1 MHISKIFLL
10 LLFIILFIKPTS
22 GQIVFKELKNYQA
35 DFNDSLFFDITSKRS
50 IIPLNGNWKV
60 YSNKKEKGGVNVTV
74 PSGFEGDGE
83 LLFEKS
89 FQLNSDLIKK
99 SKFEVHFLGLNYHAD
114 ISLNN
119 DIIYRHTGGVFPFS
133 FELPKDLLKQNGEN
147 LISVQLIHKLDSE
160 NTIPVKQR
168 FLFPKS
174 LGGIIFDVY
183 IKVLPNILFND
194 FNISY
199 KIGGQFKSANIS
211 LDYKIENKD
220 LRQLPDSLKL
230 SNNFKVAAYFINQNN
245 STVLNYYEF
254 PADVEPNKEK
264 LYSQKFVIQ
273 NPELWTP
280 ENPVTY
286 SLKLNLY
293 RGEEL
298 IDQTVKQIIFYNL
311 ALSDSILLNG
321 NKYLLKGVSYLPSFT
336 EFGSVGSYNN
346 IRRDLTLIKETGFN
360 TVRFA
365 KNIPHPYALKI
376 CEEIGLLVFV
386 ELPINNIPS
395 SVIESGHFI
404 ERIRNFLVQYLKSI
418 KNKTGIAAVG
428 VGSGFANLEDS
439 QFLLL
444 KKLSELIKKETGK
457 IVYAS
462 FLGNV
467 EEKIEGIDLYGFEF
481 YNNPVEL
488 IKNKIENQINILGKN
503 SVFVS
508 EAIYTSTLG
517 SSNGY
522 SNQFSIEAQAKFF
535 DDFLS
540 FNEDEEMICYFL
552 APMFSYR
559 GDFASLT
566 GGYNE
571 KFVYPVGIL
580 EEEKDLNKL
589 TYKVIYS
596 RLHNLEKVTI
606 PIGSKKDD
614 APMVFILFGL
624 ALAFLT
630 GILVNSGKKFREDAS
645 RALLRPYN
653 FFADIRDQRII
664 SGYQSTILVFI
675 VATSMSLLLSN
686 VLYYFKMDLAFE
698 KILLSFGSPSLMK
711 AISYLSWNPTA
722 ALFWLSLIYLL
733 KIVAIVALVQIGSLF
748 VRNRVFLVNNFYM
761 VVWSFIPML
770 LLIPVGLILY
780 RVLNVGIAN
789 TYIFAFLG
797 LICMWIF
804 YRLIKGI
811 YVIFDVRP
819 AAVYFYSIT
828 FVLVIVVVVLFIFQ
842 AQNSVIDYLFH
853 TINNIKYIKGN

>member
-10 LLFIILFIKPTS
+10 LLLTFLFVIPTS
-22 GQIVFKELKNYQA
+22 GQIVFKELRNYQA
-35 DFNDSLFFDITSKRS
+35 DFSDSLFFDITSKRS

-60 YSNKKEKGGVNVTV
+60 YSNKKEKGGVSVTV
-74 PSGFEGDGE
+74 PSGFEGEGE

-89 FQLNSDLIKK
+89 FQLNSELIKK
-99 SKFEVHFLGLNYHAD
+99 SKFEIHFLGLNYLAD

-133 FELPKDLLKQNGEN
+133 FELPKDLLKPNGEN

-174 LGGIIFDVY
+174 LGGIVFDVY

-194 FNISY
+194 FNFSY
-199 KIGGQFKSANIS
+199 KISGQLKSADIS

-220 LRQLPDSLKL
+220 LRPLPDTLKP
-230 SNNFKVAAYFINQNN
+230 SNNFKVAAYFINQRN
-245 STVLNYYEF
+245 SSLLNYFEI
-254 PADVEPNKEK
+254 PAEVEPNKEK

-280 ENPVTY
+280 ENPATY
-286 SLKLNLY
+286 ILKLNLY

-298 IDQTVKQIIFYNL
+298 IDQTIKQIVFYNL
-311 ALSDSILLNG
+311 TLNDSILLNG
-321 NKYLLKGVSYLPSFT
+321 NKYLLKGVNYIPSFM
-336 EFGSVGSYNN
+336 EFGSIGSYNN
-346 IRRDLTLIKETGFN
+346 IKKDLTLIKETGFN

-376 CEEIGLLVFV
+376 CEEIGLFAFV

-395 SVIESGHFI
+395 SVIESGHFV
-404 ERIRNFLVQYLKSI
+404 ERIRNFLSQYLKSI
-418 KNKTGIAAVG
+418 KNKTGIAAIG
-428 VGSGFANLEDS
+428 VGSGFTNLDDS
-439 QFLLL
+439 QFSLL
-444 KKLSELIKKETGK
+444 KELSELIKKETGK

-467 EEKIEGIDLYGFEF
+467 DEKIEGIDLYGFEF
-481 YNNPVEL
+481 YNKSVEL
-488 IKNKIENQINILGKN
+488 IQNKIKNQNELLGKN

-522 SNQFSIEAQAKFF
+522 SNPFSIEAQAKFF

-540 FNEDEEMICYFL
+540 FNQDEQMNSFFL
-552 APMFSYR
+552 SPMFSYR

-571 KFVYPVGIL
+571 NLIYPVGIL
-580 EEEKDLNKL
+580 DEEKDMNKL

-664 SGYQSTILVFI
+664 SGYQSTVLVFI
-675 VATSMSLLLSN
+675 VVTTMSLLLSN
-686 VLYYFKMDLAFE
+686 VLYYFRMDLAFE
-698 KILLSFGSPSLMK
+698 KIILSFGSSSLIK
-711 AISYLSWNPTA
+711 IVSYLSWNPTA
-722 ALFWLSLIYLL
+722 ALLWLSIIYLL
-733 KIVAIVALVQIGSLF
+733 KIIVIVALVQIGSLF

-780 RVLNVGIAN
+780 RVLNVEIAN
-789 TYIFAFLG
+789 IYIFIFLG
-797 LICMWIF
+797 LICVWIF

-828 FVLVIVVVVLFIFQ
+828 FVLVIAGVVLLISQ
-842 AQNSVIDYLFH
+842 AQNSVLDYLLH
-853 TINNIKYIKGN
+853 TINNIEYIKGN